1 MKSMTGFGKKTIQN
15 ENYQLD
21 VEVKSVNQRF
31 LDIQL
36 RMPKELNAYELVI
49 RQVIKRTLKHGR
61 VLHNRVATL
70 IVVLTCLAVSKFNF
84 CHLKLKNRLPLL
96 LSVNS
101 ILLLLL

>member
-49 RQVIKRTLKHGR
+49 RQVIKRTLKRGR
-61 VLHNRVATL
+61 VEVMKSPKLAT
-70 IVVLTCLAVSKFNF
+70 IKKKCACSGT
-84 CHLKLKNRLPLL
+84 
-96 LSVNS
+96 
-101 ILLLLL
+101 